1 MEFRVENNVI
11 AGERYPL
18 WLNLAEPGTHMN
30 QACFHLG
37 SSIDGEHKKK
47 QRIYYIWCTVS
58 LPSPKEN
65 RLHLKVSSCSQ
76 HCESHK

>member
-11 AGERYPL
+11 AEERCPL

-47 QRIYYIWCTVS
+47 HRIYYI
-58 LPSPKEN
+58 
-65 RLHLKVSSCSQ
+65 
-76 HCESHK
+76 